1 VTGLSG
7 DDRVASAALTYL
19 AEPADPL
26 LGELLRVLAP
36 AEILACIKSGAIP
49 ADVADYLT
57 PQELTILR
65 PAMDRWRAR
74 IPVIPADALARHA
87 AQGIRLLCPG
97 DPGWPSR
104 LDDLGATRPY
114 ALWIRGTAD
123 LQSCCERSAVAVI
136 GARAAT
142 TYGAHIG
149 AEIATALGE
158 KGWTVVSGG
167 AYGIDACAHRA
178 AIAAGGRTI
187 AVLACGPDI
196 AYPRQH
202 SDLFD
207 AIAAQ
212 GAVIS
217 ELPPGTLP
225 ARHRFLLRNRII
237 AALAS
242 GTVVIEAGMRSGTLN
257 AARHAQELGRPLM
270 AVPGP
275 VTSAASAGC
284 HTLIREQSAICV
296 TSAADVIAEIPPF

>member
-26 LGELLRVLAP
+26 LGELLRILAP
-36 AEILACIKSGAIP
+36 AEILACIKPGAIP
-49 ADVADYLT
+49 AGVADYLT
-57 PQELTILR
+57 PQELTMLR
-65 PAMDRWRAR
+65 PALHRWGAR
-74 IPVIPADALARHA
+74 IPVIPADALVRHA
-87 AQGIRLLCPG
+87 AGGIRLLCPG

-114 ALWIRGTAD
+114 ALWVRGTTD
-123 LQSCCERSAVAVI
+123 LRAYCERSIAVI

-142 TYGAHIG
+142 AYGMHIS
-149 AEIATALGE
+149 AEIASALGE
-158 KGWTVVSGG
+158 TGWTVVSGG

-178 AIAAGGRTI
+178 AIAADGRTI

-202 SDLFD
+202 RDLFG

-212 GAVIS
+212 GLVIS

-242 GTVVIEAGMRSGTLN
+242 GTVVVEAGMRSGTLN
-257 AARHAQELGRPLM
+257 TARHVQELGRPLM

-284 HTLIREQSAICV
+284 HALIREQSAFCV